1 MAKQLAFY
9 FDSSRCSGCKACQM
23 ACKDK
28 HDLEVGLIWRRV
40 YEISGGDWEKRG
52 DAWIPHVFT
61 YNLSVA
67 CNHCTKPIC
76 KDVCPTAAITKR
88 RDGIVLIDRNKCMG
102 CRYCEWAC
110 PYGSPQFDKDSGT
123 MTKCHLCFDYIDLG
137 KIPVCVSACP
147 QRALDFGELADLKNK
162 YSGTDHVHPL
172 PNPALTEPALLIKP
186 HKDAERAK
194 REDAKIANRE
204 EI

>member
-28 HDLEVGLIWRRV
+28 HNLKVGLIWRRI
-40 YEISGGDWEKRG
+40 YEIAGGDWEKRG
-52 DAWIPHVFT
+52 DAWIPHIFA
-61 YNLSVA
+61 YNLSIA
-67 CNHCTKPIC
+67 CNHCLKPVC

-88 RDGIVLIDRNKCMG
+88 KDGIVLIDGDKCMG

-110 PYGSPQFDKDSGT
+110 PYGSPQFDKDTGT

-147 QRALDFGELADLKNK
+147 QRALDFGELANLKRK
-162 YSGTDHVHPL
+162 YSGTDRVHPL
-172 PNPALTEPALLIKP
+172 PDPTLTEPALLITP
-186 HKDAERAK
+186 HKDADRAK
-194 REDAKIANRE
+194 EEKAKIANRE